1 MTRDQ
6 LALFNAPPPAAPVG
20 PADVPLALQELA
32 QALPRTVRFGTSSW
46 SFPGWTGLVWDRDVS
61 ERVLA
66 REGLAAYARH
76 PLLRSVGVDR
86 GHYQPLRLD
95 ELRRYD
101 AAVPEDF
108 RFLVKGH
115 DHVTLARFPD
125 HPRYG
130 ARRGEPNPRFLDPAY
145 AAEEVLW
152 PTFEGLG
159 PKLSAVLLQFAPQP
173 LSEFGG
179 PLRFA
184 ERLHRFLDALP
195 RDVPLALE
203 LRNAELLTGEYA
215 AALLATRTRHCV
227 NVVGR
232 MPSPQI
238 QSRLAR
244 CARQDGLLIRWMLAR
259 DMEYGA
265 ARSAFA
271 PFAQLAAEDPGR
283 RRAVAALMAEAT
295 LAGHEVTCIVNNK
308 AEGSAPRSIFAL
320 AAALLQELEPSGVGS

>member
-6 LALFNAPPPAAPVG
+6 LALFNPPPPAAPVG
-20 PADVPLALQELA
+20 PAEVPADLQELA

-46 SFPGWTGLVWDRDVS
+46 SFPGWTGLVWDRKVS
-61 ERVLA
+61 EKILA
-66 REGLAAYARH
+66 REGLGAYARH

-86 GHYQPLRLD
+86 SHYQPLRLE
-95 ELRRYD
+95 ELRRY
-101 AAVPEDF
+101 AESVPDDF

-115 DHVTLARFPD
+115 DHLTLATFPD

-130 ARRGEPNPRFLDPAY
+130 ARRGETNPRFLDPAY

-159 PKLSAVLLQFAPQP
+159 PKLNAILLQFAPQP
-173 LSEFGG
+173 MASFGG

-195 RDVPLALE
+195 KEVPLAIE
-203 LRNAELLTGEYA
+203 VRNADLLCADYA

-227 NVVGR
+227 NVLER
-232 MPSPQI
+232 MPRPQV
-238 QSRLAR
+238 QSRLAH
-244 CARQDGLLIRWMLAR
+244 CARQDGLLIRWMLGR
-259 DMEYGA
+259 GMDYGS

-271 PFAQLAAEDPGR
+271 PFDQLVAEDMGNR
-283 RRAVAALMAEAT
+283 HDIAALLAEAT
-295 LAGHEVTCIVNNK
+295 LAGHEVMCIVNNK
-308 AEGSAPRSIFAL
+308 AEGSAPRSIFGLARAL
-320 AAALLQELEPSGVGS
+320 LTELEAAAG